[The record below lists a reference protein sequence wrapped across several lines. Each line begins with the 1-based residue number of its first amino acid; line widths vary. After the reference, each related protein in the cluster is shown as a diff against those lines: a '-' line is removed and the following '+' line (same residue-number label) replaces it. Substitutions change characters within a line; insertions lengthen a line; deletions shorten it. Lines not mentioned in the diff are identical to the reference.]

1 MVVLQDPK
9 LNQRYIAFV
18 TILGAKVPIGCR
30 KPIGPFL
37 LPCKRGIIPADLRS
51 CHFPHVQMLR
61 MYLRICDSAI
71 SRMHSCRECTCGFA
85 ILPFPACIDAENVPA
100 DLRFCQ
106 FPLVQMPGKYI
117 RLSGFAAFRMYRGR
131 AGCHAATRYRG
142 KSNIPLAPMPRPPVC
157 AHCSPAFRRRG
168 RSRASAAML
177 PQRHHGSPAQTAALR
192 RLPR

>member
-1 MVVLQDPK
+1 MAVLQALK

-71 SRMHSCRECTCGFA
+71 SRMHSCREWTCGFA

-100 DLRFCQ
+100 DLRSCH
-106 FPLVQMPGKYI
+106 FPHVQM
-117 RLSGFAAFRMYRGR
+117 LRMYLRICESANFR
-131 AGCHAATRYRG
+131 WYKCRRSTCIAAVLLLVACIDAGCHAATR
-142 KSNIPLAPMPRPPVC
+142 C
-157 AHCSPAFRRRG
+157 RG
-168 RSRASAAML
+168 RIPRAKATSL
-177 PQRHHGSPAQTAALR
+177 WLLCPTLR
-192 RLPR
+192 YAHTVRQLSVAEVGLAHPL